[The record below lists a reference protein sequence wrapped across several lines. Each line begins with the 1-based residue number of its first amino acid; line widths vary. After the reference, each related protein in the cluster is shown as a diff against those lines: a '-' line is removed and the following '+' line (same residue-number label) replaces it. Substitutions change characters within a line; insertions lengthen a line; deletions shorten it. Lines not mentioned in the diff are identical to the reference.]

1 MSTDVNEFITD
12 LEAGIFANK
21 LGTAISHCAAACIE
35 KERQAE
41 IKISL
46 KFQRISEGQVNV
58 IHKIEFAYPT
68 QRGNKRED
76 ETDSTAMHVNE
87 RGNVSLYPTAPFTRD
102 AQGHLLTDMERKQ

>member
-1 MSTDVNEFITD
+1 MATDVCEFFTD

-41 IKISL
+41 IKISI

-68 QRGNKRED
+68 QRGTKRED
-76 ETDSTAMHVNE
+76 ETDSTAMHVDD
-87 RGNVSLYPTAPFTRD
+87 RGNVALYPAAPFTRD
-102 AQGHLLTDMERKQ
+102 AQGHLLTEVERRK

>member
-1 MSTDVNEFITD
+1 MTTDSCEFITD

-21 LGTAISHCAAACIE
+21 LGTAISHCAAAAIE

-58 IHKIEFAYPT
+58 VHKIEFLYPT

-76 ETDSTAMHVNE
+76 ETDATAMHVSDH
-87 RGNVSLYPTAPFTRD
+87 GVVSLYPPDPFTRD
-102 AQGHLLTDMERKQ
+102 AQGHLLTETTKR